1 MGVLARDNVPR
12 KRVMRVFHF
21 ETKPRAGITSGL
33 SQSGRDAHATFACA
47 QNTRSTRMP
56 PLSLTDYPALSKST
70 CPNPL
75 TGLSCATL
83 ELITLRKKDEHTPKE
98 TGQTGD

>member
-1 MGVLARDNVPR
+1 VGVLARDNVPR

-47 QNTRSTRMP
+47 QNTHSTRV
-56 PLSLTDYPALSKST
+56 PLSLTDYKTEPIAN
-70 CPNPL
+70 C
-75 TGLSCATL
+75 
-83 ELITLRKKDEHTPKE
+83 
-98 TGQTGD
+98 

>member
-1 MGVLARDNVPR
+1 MGVLARDNVPC

-56 PLSLTDYPALSKST
+56 PPVTNRLQCAVIARLVTGGREDYAFLVKSRMFFFTRLAGLT
-70 CPNPL
+70 
-75 TGLSCATL
+75 
-83 ELITLRKKDEHTPKE
+83 
-98 TGQTGD
+98 